1 MTSHRHAIRAA
12 AGTEG
17 YANPFCVLGLSADAA
32 GVDIQQAAQRAL
44 MERRLGEA
52 TAETA
57 DQIHAIE
64 DARERL
70 KDPVA
75 RFHAALNWVTLDRQ
89 ELDVWGST
97 TEMRSLAFDRTTL
110 VNEAY
115 ALAESRKYRTSYLL
129 STQMLEQL
137 DPATLAGVLGN
148 CGSTLCMT
156 VGPRDADVLA
166 ELLGS
171 GLTPDDLMRIP
182 KYHGYLR
189 LLIEGAPHTFSM
201 KTSLPMRNSPNR
213 ADIIRRVSRQKF
225 GR

>member
-1 MTSHRHAIRAA
+1 MSRADVPEAERTDCVVVIDEFHSYLA
-12 AGTEG
+12 AGNSTM
-17 YANPFCVLGLSADAA
+17 AD
-32 GVDIQQAAQRAL
+32 
-44 MERRLGEA
+44 
-52 TAETA
+52 
-57 DQIHAIE
+57 
-64 DARERL
+64 
-70 KDPVA
+70 
-75 RFHAALNWVTLDRQ
+75 
-89 ELDVWGST
+89 
-97 TEMRSLAFDRTTL
+97 
-110 VNEAY
+110 

-189 LLIEGAPHTFSM
+189 LLIDGAPHTFSM
-201 KTSLPMRNSPNR
+201 KTSPSMRNPPNR